1 MYTRITESG
10 GRRYLQLVEGHRDEA
25 GKVRIKVV
33 ANLGRLD
40 RIKPGK
46 LDPLINGLNRAAGRL
61 ENTASDVTY
70 ESSLGFG
77 DVFALHEIWKNL
89 GFDRALN
96 RALRSG
102 RREIDAEALI
112 RAMVFNRLCAPDSK
126 LGCLRWLETVAMP
139 ACQRR
144 KP

>member
-25 GKVRIKVV
+25 GKVRIKVI

-40 RIKPGK
+40 KIKPGR

-77 DVFALHEIWKNL
+77 DVFALHEIWGERNL
-89 GFDRALN
+89 R
-96 RALRSG
+96 RS
-102 RREIDAEALI
+102 R
-112 RAMVFNRLCAPDSK
+112 V
-126 LGCLRWLETVAMP
+126 T
-139 ACQRR
+139 
-144 KP
+144 